1 MAENDV
7 KPMETDQ
14 DEAAKKVPTKEEAPA
29 IGEPDLSD
37 ADKALKE
44 MLEGLVEKL
53 DDAATLNDTL
63 VQLRTS
69 ITASTSTMTSVPKP
83 LKFLRPHFET
93 IKTKCGE
100 MEDATCKAICSDV
113 VSLLAMTQDNGL
125 RDCLNHRLTGS
136 DEDIATFGHEYI
148 RHLTG
153 EIANEYADRTT
164 AAEPKDCADLLELV
178 GAIVPYNMKH
188 NAEAEA
194 CDLAMEVEQL
204 ELLLDTTDVKAYSRV
219 CLYLLSCVPFVPEP
233 QDTELQHICLKLFRK
248 FDQYPQAMQMALK
261 LNDLELIQEV
271 FLSAEDMYMKRQL
284 AFMLAR
290 QQVVLDLEELIEDDP
305 DVDELISI
313 MSNQKLN
320 ENFLALAR
328 ELDIMEPKSP
338 EDVYK
343 THLETAGR
351 STTTNIDSARANLAS
366 TFVNAFVNAGFGQD
380 KLILNQPTGANNKSW
395 ITARNK
401 ADRSQFSATASLG
414 MILMW
419 DGDGGLQKIDQ
430 YMLSSLDYV
439 KGGSLLAVGV
449 IFASVADDN
458 DPAKAIL
465 DEYVTHDKQLFRLGA
480 CMGLG
485 LAYAGSKKKDVG
497 DRLLEALV
505 DPKSTMEV
513 IGVTAIALGQI
524 FVGTCDGDYTEAII
538 TLLGEKTKEELATT
552 HGRAA
557 ALGLGL
563 LYLGKQQEADVA
575 MMSLVTLDESF
586 QKTAKMVLDMCA
598 YAGTGNVLKIQ
609 SMLHTC
615 SEHVD
620 TEKEGFKEGDDAYQ
634 AFAALGVAV
643 VAMGEET
650 GVDMV
655 MRMFNHLLRYGEPVI
670 RRAVPLAIA
679 LLCTSN
685 PKLSILDTLS
695 KLSHDADAATAH
707 SAILAIGIVGGGTNH
722 ARIANMLRLLAQYYS
737 KDSPT
742 LFVVRLAQGIVHAG
756 KGSITFS
763 PFHTERSLMS
773 PVAVSGLLAVMVSG
787 LDMAEG
793 ISKDS
798 HFMMYHLALAMYPR
812 IFCSFSDDEELT
824 PINTSVRVGQ
834 AVDVVGQA
842 GSPKT
847 ITGFVTNNTP
857 VLLGYGERAQ
867 LASEEYLPLTPLLEG
882 FVILKKNPDYE
893 A

>member
-1 MAENDV
+1 MDIDKTED
-7 KPMETDQ
+7 KD
-14 DEAAKKVPTKEEAPA
+14 DKKDTESSGKKTEVEEEAS
-29 IGEPDLSD
+29 LSE
-37 ADKALKE
+37 ADQLLKDQ
-44 MLEGLVEKL
+44 LEGYVNKL
-53 DDAATLNDTL
+53 DDASS
-63 VQLRTS
+63 VQDVLLKMRDA

-83 LKFLRPHFET
+83 LKFLRPHYKK
-93 IKTKCGE
+93 IKDTYEDITADEAKVLCG
-100 MEDATCKAICSDV
+100 DV
-113 VSLLAMTQDNGL
+113 ISLLAMTQDDEI
-125 RDCLNHRLTGS
+125 RDCLNFRLKSGGTHFDS
-136 DEDIATFGHEYI
+136 FGHEYI

-153 EIANEYADRTT
+153 EIAAEYADRTT
-164 AAEPKDCADLLELV
+164 KGDAPNKDVTELLDLV
-178 GAIVPYNMKH
+178 KIIIPYDMKH
-188 NAEAEA
+188 NAESEG
-194 CDLAMEVEQL
+194 CDLAMEVDQL
-204 ELLLDTTDVKAYSRV
+204 GLVQDNVDSKIYTRV

-233 QDTELQHICLKLFRK
+233 QDDDLKRCCLAIFRK

-261 LNDLELIQEV
+261 LNDLSIIQEV
-271 FLSAEDMYMKRQL
+271 FLSTQDLYMRRQL

-290 QQVVLDLEELIEDDP
+290 QQVVLDLEELLEDDP

-328 ELDIMEPKSP
+328 ELDIMEPKAP

-343 THLETAGR
+343 THLETGR
-351 STTTNIDSARANLAS
+351 SSTANIDSAKANLAS
-366 TFVNAFVNAGFGQD
+366 TFVNSFVNAGFGRD
-380 KLILNQPTGANNKSW
+380 KLILHDVPAGGKPW
-395 ITARNK
+395 ITARNMP
-401 ADRSQFSATASLG
+401 DRSQFSATASLG

-430 YMLSSLDYV
+430 YMMSGLDFV

-465 DEYVTHDKQLFRLGA
+465 DEYVLHDKLLFRIGA

-485 LAYAGSKKKDVG
+485 LAYAGSKKRDVG

-505 DPKSTMEV
+505 DPKSSMEV
-513 IGVTAIALGQI
+513 IGVTALALGQI

-538 TLLGEKTKEELATT
+538 TLLGEKDKKELASQ
-552 HGRAA
+552 HGKIA

-563 LYLGKQQEADVA
+563 LYLGKQAEAELA
-575 MMSLVTLDESF
+575 MQTLVTLDESF
-586 QKTAKMVLDMCA
+586 QKVAKMVLDTCA

-609 SMLHTC
+609 SLLHAC

-620 TEKEGFKEGDDAYQ
+620 TEAESFTEGDDAYQ
-634 AFAALGVAV
+634 AFATLGVAM

-679 LLCTSN
+679 LLCASN
-685 PKLSILDTLS
+685 PKLSVLDTLS
-695 KLSHDADAATAH
+695 KLSHDSDGPTAH
-707 SAILAIGIVGGGTNH
+707 SAILAIGIIGAGTNH

-737 KDSPT
+737 KDPPT

-773 PVAVSGLLAVMVSG
+773 PVAVSGLLAVLVSAMDIGEG
-787 LDMAEG
+787 LVKE
-793 ISKDS
+793 S
-798 HFMMYHLALAMYPR
+798 HFMMFHLALAMYPR
-812 IFCSFSDDEELT
+812 ILCTFTDDEDLT
-824 PINTSVRVGQ
+824 PLNTSVRVGQ

-867 LASEEYLPLTPLLEG
+867 LASDEYIPLTPLLEG

-893 A
+893 E